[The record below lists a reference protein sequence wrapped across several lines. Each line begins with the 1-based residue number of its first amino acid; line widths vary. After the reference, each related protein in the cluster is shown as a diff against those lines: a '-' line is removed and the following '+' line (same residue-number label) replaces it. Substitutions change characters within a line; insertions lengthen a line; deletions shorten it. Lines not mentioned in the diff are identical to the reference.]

1 MLRILVRVTAA
12 GVTLFLA
19 VIAALYVMAEEDGFP
34 DGAEYTA
41 SVNFTQSPQS
51 KTELV
56 SALEAL
62 AADAKLRLVK
72 VVAGPEDFLSTR
84 SLYVFGP
91 DAPTTPQPLSWFRPG
106 VTGQLRAATDLGD
119 TPLDGTFVYS
129 GSARATAALDAW
141 FKRSG
146 ATATIQHRDAGT
158 IFGYALLNTG
168 AWLPFL
174 TCLIL
179 LTTVSVCWYALRAR
193 ARALKILCGTPKRRI
208 LVDDLGSLL
217 RICVLPVAGATLT
230 SIVIVIASGRASSL
244 TPFALALGALI
255 AISLVA
261 MVIAGLLTSAL
272 TWPSV
277 ATIASRRPPEGHF
290 ATIAEVLKIAT
301 LLLIALLL
309 PPVVSA
315 AQESSNFTRQQTSW
329 ASLDRYVS
337 LRLGGP
343 SDGDS
348 LPAGLTDLAR
358 DADEKGS
365 LAFSYAQG
373 TADNPALAA
382 NGYDGLVMVNRAYLE
397 AVAPALGFTPEEA
410 GPLGTAGEPVT
421 DTQLPVNISR
431 YLASSFPLWNRAGR
445 TDAGRETVLP
455 AFRYTGTE
463 PFPGISPVPGDLRL
477 LSRPLILV
485 TDSVTTTFTDGF
497 LESTISSGNLI
508 FGDSAWVQAYLRETP
523 LGSHVRSV
531 DRVSDAG
538 LYAAQQQSMVAQTLT
553 LSALLVLLALLTSI
567 AVSAWISALTRSRRL
582 FVQRTSGWTWPRILA
597 GRIRWEAT
605 LAALVT
611 LALILP
617 RFGDISAVWALL
629 ALPLYLAPTLLLH
642 RRAAATT
649 FNSRINRTT

>member
-19 VIAALYVMAEEDGFP
+19 VISALYVMAEEDGFP

-41 SVNFTQSPQS
+41 SVNFTQSPLN
-51 KTELV
+51 KDELV
-56 SALEAL
+56 AGLDAL
-62 AADAKLRLVK
+62 ASGSGLRLAK
-72 VVAGPEDFLSTR
+72 VVAGPRDFLSTR
-84 SLYVFGP
+84 SLLIFGP
-91 DAPTTPQPLSWFRPG
+91 DAPARPQTLNWIRPG
-106 VTGQLRAATDLGD
+106 VTGQLRSAADLGD
-119 TPLDGTFVYS
+119 TPLDGTLVYS
-129 GSARATAALDAW
+129 GSTSAVAALDSW
-141 FKRSG
+141 LKSSG
-146 ATATIQHRDAGT
+146 AIFTVQQRDAGT
-158 IFGYALLNTG
+158 ILGYALLNTG
-168 AWLPFL
+168 AWLPLL

-179 LTTVSVCWYALRAR
+179 LVTVSICWYALRAR
-193 ARALKILCGTPKRRI
+193 ARALKILCGTSKRRI

-217 RICVLPVAGATLT
+217 RICLLPVIGAALI
-230 SIVIVIASGRASSL
+230 SVALVIGSGRISSL
-244 TPFALALGALI
+244 APFVWALGGLI
-255 AISLVA
+255 TVSLVA

-272 TWPSV
+272 TWPSI

-290 ATIAEVLKIAT
+290 ATMAEVLKIAT
-301 LLLIALLL
+301 LLLVALLL

-358 DADEKGS
+358 DADERGS
-365 LAFSYAQG
+365 LAFAYAQG
-373 TADNPALAA
+373 AADNETLAA
-382 NGYDGLVMVNRAYLE
+382 NGYDGIVMVNRTYLD
-397 AVAPALGFTPEEA
+397 AVGPALGFTPGSA
-410 GPLGTAGEPVT
+410 RPLGAQGEPVS
-421 DTQLPVNISR
+421 DAQLPTNLSR
-431 YLASSFPLWNRAGR
+431 YLSDSFPLWNRAGR

-463 PFPGISPVPGDLRL
+463 PFPGISPVLGELRL
-477 LSRPLILV
+477 LNRPLILV
-485 TDSVTTTFTDGF
+485 TDSVTSTFTDGF

-508 FGDSAWVQAYLRETP
+508 FGDSAWVQAFLRKQP

-538 LYAAQQQSMVAQTLT
+538 LYSAQQQGMVAQTLT
-553 LSALLVLLALLTSI
+553 LSALLVLLALLTSV
-567 AVSAWISALTRSRRL
+567 AVSAWIAALTRSRRL
-582 FVQRTSGWTWPRILA
+582 FVQRTSGWTWRRILS
-597 GRIRWEAT
+597 GRICWEAA

-611 LALILP
+611 LALVLP